1 VRRLVGQPLDDA
13 EVEAAYVD
21 LAGRRVHARPYV
33 VVNMVASVDGAIAV
47 QGRTDGLS
55 TRADRMVF
63 HFLRSLADVILVGAQ
78 TVRAEGY
85 GPPKLREDE
94 RARRLARGQS
104 EYPRIAVVTRSL
116 ALDWRSPLFQQP
128 TSRPLVVVPG
138 TAEEATVARAGEV
151 ADVVVAGES
160 AVDLAAA
167 LDALAGAGVGLVLC
181 EGGPTLNASLAEAG
195 LFDELCLTLAP
206 SLVGGDE
213 VFGLIG
219 AARLLHPLP
228 LVLVHV
234 LEEDGFLFLRYT
246 AGPAR

>member
-1 VRRLVGQPLDDA
+1 MQQLFPHP
-13 EVEAAYVD
+13 EADVD
-21 LAGRRVHARPYV
+21 LDRTYGTGPDRGRRDRPHV
-33 VVNMVASVDGAIAV
+33 AVNMVASCDGAIAV
-47 QGRTDGLS
+47 DGRTAGLAS
-55 TRADRMVF
+55 PGDRRIF
-63 HFLRSLADVILVGAQ
+63 LFLRSIADVVLVGAQ

-85 GPPKLREDE
+85 GPPKLREEE
-94 RARRLARGQS
+94 RARRVARGQS

-128 TSRPLVVVPG
+128 TSRPLVIVPG
-138 TAEEATVARAGEV
+138 TADEATVVRAEEV

-167 LDALAGAGVGLVLC
+167 VDALAGTGVGLVLC

-195 LFDELCLTLAP
+195 LVDELCLTLAP
-206 SLVGGDE
+206 SLVGGDG

-219 AARLLHPLP
+219 AARLVHPLP

-246 AGPAR
+246 AGTAR